1 MIEDQDDICKY
12 NQVVR
17 ILFFSNAGTVITD
30 MKPKTHPT
38 FLDETII
45 SSEVSKY
52 QKHSYRRIQKIIKV
66 RLYCIY

>member
-45 SSEVSKY
+45 SSEVRKY
-52 QKHSYRRIQKIIKV
+52 Q
-66 RLYCIY
+66 